1 MLRNEIKNIAL
12 IIALVTAGLYTY
24 GLAFYQGYLAYWGI
38 EESLFI
44 QSFERTLFHG
54 FLASSH
60 LGMRALV
67 FLVIVFIGAFTV
79 VAFFIWLAKK
89 FKNNTWFQAL
99 FYKPS
104 ATKEKVKVSKH
115 LKVTGLLALATY
127 WGLLALLL
135 LVSLLEIAG
144 NFGKNVAAD
153 QHRKFIAGKTSPVTV
168 QTIED
173 VTMGMPI
180 VCSTTHCAFFI
191 EGAVKIMPLSTVK
204 FIESKPSKA
213 QQAQPHG

>member
-1 MLRNEIKNIAL
+1 MLKNEIKNVAL

-44 QSFERTLFHG
+44 QNFERTLFHG

-67 FLVIVFIGAFTV
+67 FLVVVFIGLFAV
-79 VAFFIWLAKK
+79 AAFFTWLSKK
-89 FKNNTWFQAL
+89 LKDNTWLQAL
-99 FYKPS
+99 FYEPAPS
-104 ATKEKVKVSKH
+104 KEKIDVPKH
-115 LKVTGLLALATY
+115 LKNTGLLALVTY
-127 WGLLALLL
+127 WGLLALLVL
-135 LVSLLEIAG
+135 ISLLEIAG

-153 QHRKFIAGKTSPVTV
+153 QHRKFIAGETSPVTV
-168 QTIED
+168 KTTKDVVTI
-173 VTMGMPI
+173 GMPI

-191 EGAVKIMPLSTVK
+191 EGGVKIMPLSTVTV
-204 FIESKPSKA
+204 IESKPSKA
-213 QQAQPHG
+213 